1 MQENV
6 GNLLVEAGTLL
17 LVGMVVVFVFLTLL
31 IVAIKLIAKVC
42 EYFPEPVAP
51 GLAQPVQASPAA
63 SHSDAMP
70 PSLVAAISA
79 AIHQYRKTR

>member
-17 LVGMVVVFVFLTLL
+17 LVGMIVVFVFLTLL

-42 EYFPEPVAP
+42 SYFPESIAP
-51 GLAQPVQASPAA
+51 GPAQPAQAST
-63 SHSDAMP
+63 SVSQSGAMS

-79 AIHQYRKTR
+79 AVHQYRKTR